1 MTTEPS
7 SEQPTQRRRGWRT
20 SFVVATAF
28 VAAVLGAFV
37 NESFG
42 QGFGPPWHALMGP
55 PSEAQIEE
63 LGDRMVRHL
72 AIEIDATAEQQG
84 KLQTIV
90 KSAIKDLVPM
100 RDKFFAVRQQA
111 RDLLTQTSID
121 RAAIE
126 KLRTDQMT
134 PSANASCR
142 PWTMQPKH
150 SHRSSV
156 RRLMISC
163 LLRVPTGGPG
173 TFSTTTASLF

>member
-20 SFVVATAF
+20 SFIFVVTAF
-28 VAAVLGAFV
+28 VAAALGAFV

-42 QGFGPPWHALMGP
+42 QGFGPPWHMLMGP
-55 PSEAQIEE
+55 PSEAQIEDHA
-63 LGDRMVRHL
+63 DRMVRHL

-100 RDKFFAVRQQA
+100 RDKFLAARQQA

-121 RAAIE
+121 RGAIE
-126 KLRTDQMT
+126 KLRADQIAAVDGFSKRLVQALDDAAEVLT
-134 PSANASCR
+134 PEQRQKINDFLPPPGTRWR
-142 PWTMQPKH
+142 PW
-150 SHRSSV
+150 
-156 RRLMISC
+156 RL
-163 LLRVPTGGPG
+163 
-173 TFSTTTASLF
+173 

>member
-126 KLRTDQMT
+126 KLRTDQITAVDAFSKRLVQALDDAAEALT
-134 PSANASCR
+134 PEQRQKINDFL
-142 PWTMQPKH
+142 PP
-150 SHRSSV
+150 
-156 RRLMISC
+156 
-163 LLRVPTGGPG
+163 PG
-173 TFSTTTASLF
+173 THWRAWHL